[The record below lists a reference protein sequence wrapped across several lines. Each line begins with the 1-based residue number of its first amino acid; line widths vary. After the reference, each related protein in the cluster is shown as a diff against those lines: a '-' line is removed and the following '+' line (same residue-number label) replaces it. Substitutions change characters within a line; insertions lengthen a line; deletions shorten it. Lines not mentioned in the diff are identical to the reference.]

1 MCEKLTVFLY
11 SFSKKEV
18 TKHGKT
24 LNRSELESDRIRFH
38 YIKKPSV

>member
-1 MCEKLTVFLY
+1 MCEKLTV
-11 SFSKKEV
+11 SFILIFKKEV